1 VYWWFHD
8 AGRPDWTDML
18 EVPGLS
24 DAEMAVKAEA
34 GAVKAEK
41 AELEGTAG
49 GIVKSGG
56 QALKAEEGLVVK
68 DEGGG
73 EREAVWSIGSSISGV
88 SGGVVGGWASVVVGG
103 GWWWLVVV
111 VHQWWLVVVVH
122 QWWLVV
128 IVGGGCRWLCISGVS
143 GGVVG
148 DCACAIWVSGGVVS
162 DCACALCLC
171 SLGVPVQFG
180 CEWRTGVCYRCRG
193 CRA

>member
-1 VYWWFHD
+1 MYWWFHD

-88 SGGVVGGWASVVVGG
+88 SGGVVG
-103 GWWWLVVV
+103 
-111 VHQWWLVVVVH
+111 
-122 QWWLVV
+122 
-128 IVGGGCRWLCISGVS
+128 
-143 GGVVG
+143 